1 MRLRSAETLRALM
14 RQQNLSLSALASAAQ
29 CSKSFISHLLAGRR
43 STCTDELASRIA
55 SALDVPVH
63 VLFVPSKS
71 ITDRHAETRRLPPV
85 TSARDRVGYHSKGA
99 KGHRARPTM
108 TEHQAGVDSRCG
120 WEPQRVLLGDRGK
133 AVGRLTRS
141 LHRRLSRGTG
151 AAAGLTPPAPEV
163 SAPCNFEAAT
173 R

>member
-43 STCTDELASRIA
+43 STCTDELAGRIA

-71 ITDRHAETRRLPPV
+71 ITDRHADALRLPLATGV
-85 TSARDRVGYHSKGA
+85 RHRIGYHPDGSSGR
-99 KGHRARPTM
+99 RARPTK
-108 TEHQAGVDSRCG
+108 TEHQARLDSRCG
-120 WEPQRVLLGDRGK
+120 GEPQRVLLGDRGK
-133 AVGRLTRS
+133 AVGWLIRA
-141 LHRRLSRGTG
+141 LHRRPLRSTG
-151 AAAGLTPPAPEV
+151 AAARLTSPEV
-163 SAPCNFEAAT
+163 STPCDFAAAT

>member
-29 CSKSFISHLLAGRR
+29 CSKSFISHLLSGRR

-71 ITDRHAETRRLPPV
+71 ISDRRADARRLPLA
-85 TSARDRVGYHSKGA
+85 TGIRDRIGYHPNGSTG
-99 KGHRARPTM
+99 RRTRPTM
-108 TEHQAGVDSRCG
+108 TEQQARLGSRCG
-120 WEPQRVLLGDRGK
+120 WEPQRVLLGDRGRRWSGSP
-133 AVGRLTRS
+133 ARS
-141 LHRRLSRGTG
+141 TAACPAAPVRPARHLVRR
-151 AAAGLTPPAPEV
+151 
-163 SAPCNFEAAT
+163 
-173 R
+173 

>member
-29 CSKSFISHLLAGRR
+29 CSKSFISHLLSGRR
-43 STCTDELASRIA
+43 STCTDELASRIS

-71 ITDRHAETRRLPPV
+71 ISDRRADARRLPLP
-85 TSARDRVGYHSKGA
+85 TGIRERIGYHPNGSSGR
-99 KGHRARPTM
+99 RARPTI
-108 TEHQAGVDSRCG
+108 TEQQARFDSRGG

-133 AVGRLTRS
+133 AVGWLTRS
-141 LHRRLSRGTG
+141 LHRRLPRGIV
-151 AAAGLTPPAPEV
+151 AAGQSSAPEV

>member
-29 CSKSFISHLLAGRR
+29 CSKSFISHLLSGRR
-43 STCTDELASRIA
+43 STCTDDLASRIA

-63 VLFVPSKS
+63 VLFVPAKS
-71 ITDRHAETRRLPPV
+71 ISGRRADARRLPLATGV
-85 TSARDRVGYHSKGA
+85 VERIGYHPDSSDGRHPRPKITEQL
-99 KGHRARPTM
+99 ARFS
-108 TEHQAGVDSRCG
+108 SRRG

-133 AVGRLTRS
+133 AVGWLIRS
-141 LHRRLSRGTG
+141 LHRRPPGSARP
-151 AAAGLTPPAPEV
+151 AAGPTPPAPEV
-163 SAPCNFEAAT
+163 KTPCNFEAAT